1 MASSA
6 EGRSLVPSFHHDGE
20 VSMNALKSAA
30 AVLVALSV
38 VLASAHRVLAAPQGD
53 DPSPVIVTVSEIHL
67 CCGGCVKAVEKA
79 SKIDGV
85 QAEVSQDEGTAV
97 LTAATYADVQ
107 KALDEIAK
115 AGFSGKIE
123 DDTQAGKVKFPEI
136 KTADGN
142 VKKLAVKHI
151 HNCCRGCSEAIAE
164 ALESVDGVASHTVKP
179 KKVEFVVEGDFDPG
193 AVVEAL
199 CDAGFYPQVE

>member
-1 MASSA
+1 MNASKLVVA
-6 EGRSLVPSFHHDGE
+6 VLACLVVVLVP
-20 VSMNALKSAA
+20 ACWL
-30 AVLVALSV
+30 AV
-38 VLASAHRVLAAPQGD
+38 AAPQGD

-67 CCGGCVKAVEKA
+67 CCGACVKAVQKA
-79 SKIDGV
+79 ASVDGV

-97 LTAATYADVQ
+97 LTAANYEAVQ
-107 KALDEIAK
+107 KALDEIAE

-151 HNCCRGCSEAIAE
+151 HNCCRGCSDAIIA
-164 ALESVDGVASHTVKP
+164 AIESVDGVASHDVKP
-179 KKVEFVVEGDFDPG
+179 KQVKFVVEGDFDPG

-199 CDAGFYPQVE
+199 EDAGFYPQVE